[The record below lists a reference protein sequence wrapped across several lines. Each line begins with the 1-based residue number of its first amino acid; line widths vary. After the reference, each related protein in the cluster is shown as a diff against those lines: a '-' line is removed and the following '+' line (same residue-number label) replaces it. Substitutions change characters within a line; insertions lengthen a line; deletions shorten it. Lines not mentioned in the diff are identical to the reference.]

1 MATSFRVTDLSNSTG
16 YFWRVKA
23 SNAGGTS
30 DWSSVRHF
38 TTIVAAPA
46 APVLSSPADNAVN
59 LSVELNLVWNA
70 VGGAASYQVQVS
82 SRSDFSTGLI
92 SQNGI
97 TLSSFAVSGL
107 ANETT
112 YFWRVNAKNAGGTS
126 IWSPVWQFTTEPVSS
141 VETGSEI
148 PSDFRLGQNYP
159 NPFNPTTNISF
170 DLPKAEYVILK
181 VYSLL
186 GKEIATLV
194 SGNFPAGRHIATFDA
209 SGQASGVYLYKL
221 QSSSFVQTKKMLLVR

>member
-1 MATSFRVTDLSNSTG
+1 M
-16 YFWRVKA
+16 
-23 SNAGGTS
+23 
-30 DWSSVRHF
+30 
-38 TTIVAAPA
+38 
-46 APVLSSPADNAVN
+46 
-59 LSVELNLVWNA
+59 
-70 VGGAASYQVQVS
+70 
-82 SRSDFSTGLI
+82 
-92 SQNGI
+92 
-97 TLSSFAVSGL
+97 
-107 ANETT
+107 
-112 YFWRVNAKNAGGTS
+112 
-126 IWSPVWQFTTEPVSS
+126 
-141 VETGSEI
+141 ETGKEI

-221 QSSSFVQTKKMLLVR
+221 QSSSFVQTREMLLGR